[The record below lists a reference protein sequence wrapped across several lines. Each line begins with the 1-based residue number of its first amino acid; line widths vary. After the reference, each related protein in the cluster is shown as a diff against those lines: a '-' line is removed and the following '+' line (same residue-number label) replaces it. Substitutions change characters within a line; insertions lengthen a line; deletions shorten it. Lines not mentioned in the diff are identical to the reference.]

1 MKINQTAMMLLL
13 AILTICCIGMSIAI
27 AVINSNN
34 RQLRDDIQ
42 QVYRDELL
50 KRRKASE
57 QQIASLHK
65 QMQERDEQL
74 QQERKIREELREEL
88 RKLEQ
93 EINASDNEIDTM
105 HSNNLLDE
113 LRSICAAFD
122 DDQ

>member
-93 EINASDNEIDTM
+93 EINASDDEIDTM
-105 HSNNLLDE
+105 HSNDLLYE

>member
-1 MKINQTAMMLLL
+1 MKYNQTAMMVLL

-57 QQIASLHK
+57 QQIASLQH
-65 QMQERDEQL
+65 QMQERDEKL

-93 EINASDNEIDTM
+93 EINASDDEIDTM
-105 HSNNLLDE
+105 HSNDLLDE

>member
-1 MKINQTAMMLLL
+1 MMVLL

-27 AVINSNN
+27 AVINSSN

-57 QQIASLHK
+57 KQIASLHK

-93 EINASDNEIDTM
+93 EINASDDEIDTM
-105 HSNNLLDE
+105 HSNSLLDE